1 MITMMMIMNMNQM
14 RMYLM
19 IKYSNDSNKEGDS
32 VVSDPNS
39 DEEPHSD
46 DVDDDAIESD
56 DHGQDNPNPPLNE
69 NSGVEHD
76 DIV

>member
-19 IKYSNDSNKEGDS
+19 IKYSNDSHKEVTLWS
-32 VVSDPNS
+32 QTLIVMRK
-39 DEEPHSD
+39 PHSD

-69 NSGVEHD
+69 N
-76 DIV
+76 